1 MSIIFFTGAPIFSI
15 FCGLWTFVSARKH
28 LLGALISLEYVMLS
42 VYWFMGS
49 LLSSMGEEVFFSL
62 FFLTFAACEG
72 ALGLSLLVCV
82 VRSHGNDNFS
92 SFSFLKC

>member
-1 MSIIFFTGAPIFSI
+1 MKLTMIWCSLLSI
-15 FCGLWTFVSARKH
+15 FCGLWAFVSARKH
-28 LLGALISLEYVMLS
+28 LLGALISLEFVMLNM
-42 VYWFMGS
+42 YWFMGMV
-49 LLSSMGEEVFFSL
+49 LSCSGNEVFFVL